1 MYRSTLRHLTDHE
14 HACPVH
20 TADCKSFDDSI
31 AERLVPAAQDTDFPA
46 DDITPE
52 YELIGD
58 IGDADFDLDPDHAD
72 LEMTPEVGK
81 ALTYYSPRVGP

>member
-14 HACPVH
+14 HACLFH
-20 TADCKSFDDSI
+20 TADRKSFDDSI
-31 AERLVPAAQDTDFPA
+31 AERLVPAAQDTDFLA

-58 IGDADFDLDPDHAD
+58 VGDADFDLDPDHTD

-81 ALTYYSPRVGP
+81 ALTYYSPKVGP